1 MTASLGASRR
11 SIRRHLMVGSLVAA
25 ALIASVA
32 GWAGTAK
39 LAGAVVAK
47 GVVVVDSEVKKVQ
60 HPTGGIVGE
69 LRVRND
75 QRVKEGD
82 VVVRL
87 DETQTKANLLVFTKS
102 LDELYARQA
111 RLEAEKNGAESIRFP
126 ADLLTRGVND
136 LQVTDILDGERKLFR
151 LRLEARNGQ
160 KAQLRER
167 TSQLREEIGGLTEQ
181 VAAKGQEIDLI
192 EQELKGVIDLWKKQL
207 VPFTRVTS
215 LKRDAAR
222 LGGERGQLIASKAEA
237 GGKIAEVE
245 LQIIQVDQDMRSKV
259 AEELSDV
266 RAKIAE
272 LSERKIAAED
282 QLKHIDIR
290 APQTGRVHELAVHT
304 LGGVITPGETIMLIV
319 PENDALS
326 IQAKVSPDDIDELR
340 AEQPALLRFSAF
352 NLRTTPELKGKVGWI
367 APDQTEDKRTG
378 ASYYTIRIAVSNVEI
393 ARLRDLK
400 IIPGMP
406 VEVFVQTGSR
416 TMLSYMLK
424 PLTDQLTRTFRES

>member
-1 MTASLGASRR
+1 MTTSSGTSRR
-11 SIRRHLMVGSLVAA
+11 SIRRHLLVGAFVASALV
-25 ALIASVA
+25 ASVA

-39 LAGAVVAK
+39 LAGAVIAK
-47 GVVVVDSEVKKVQ
+47 GIVVVDSEVKKIQ

-87 DETQTKANLLVFTKS
+87 DETQTKANLAVFTKS

-111 RLEAEKNGAESIRFP
+111 RLEAEKDGAESIRFP
-126 ADLLTRGVND
+126 PDLLAREAND
-136 LQVTDILDGERKLFR
+136 TQVAHTLDGERKLFG
-151 LRLEARNGQ
+151 LRSEARNGQ

-192 EQELKGVIDLWKKQL
+192 EEELKGVIDLWKKQL

-245 LQIIQVDQDMRSKV
+245 LQIIQVDQDIRSKV

-304 LGGVITPGETIMLIV
+304 VGEVITPGETIMLIV

-352 NLRTTPELKGKVGWI
+352 NSRTTPELKGKVSWI

-378 ASYYTIRIAVSNVEI
+378 ASYYTIRIAVSDAEI

>member
-1 MTASLGASRR
+1 MTTSSGTSRR
-11 SIRRHLMVGSLVAA
+11 SIRRHFLVGAFVASALV
-25 ALIASVA
+25 ASVA

-39 LAGAVVAK
+39 LAGAVIAK
-47 GVVVVDSEVKKVQ
+47 GIVVVDSEVKKIQ

-82 VVVRL
+82 VLVRL
-87 DETQTKANLLVFTKS
+87 DETQTKANLAVFTKS
-102 LDELYARQA
+102 LDEHYARQA
-111 RLEAEKNGAESIRFP
+111 RLEAEKDGAETIHFP
-126 ADLLTRGVND
+126 ADLLAREAND
-136 LQVTDILDGERKLFR
+136 PAVAHILDGERKLFG
-151 LRLEARNGQ
+151 LRSEARNGQ

-167 TSQLREEIGGLTEQ
+167 ASQLKEEIGGLTVQ
-181 VAAKGQEIDLI
+181 VTAKGQEIDLI
-192 EQELKGVIDLWKKQL
+192 EEELKGVVDLWQKQL

-237 GGKIAEVE
+237 AGKIAEVE
-245 LQIIQVDQDMRSKV
+245 LQIIQVDQDIRSKA

-266 RAKIAE
+266 RAKISE
-272 LSERKIAAED
+272 VSERKIAAED

-304 LGGVITPGETIMLIV
+304 VGEVITPGETIMLIV

-352 NLRTTPELKGKVGWI
+352 NSRTTPELKGKVSWI

-378 ASYYTIRIAVSNVEI
+378 TSYYTIRIAVSDAEI

>member
-1 MTASLGASRR
+1 MIAPPSPSRR
-11 SIRRHLMVGSLVAA
+11 SIGRHLFAGTLVAGV
-25 ALIASVA
+25 LIASVA
-32 GWAGTAK
+32 GWAGTAR
-39 LAGAVVAK
+39 LAGAVIAK
-47 GVVVVDSEVKKVQ
+47 GIVVVDSEVKKIQ

-75 QRVKEGD
+75 QRVNAGD

-87 DETQTKANLLVFTKS
+87 DETQAKANLAVFTKS

-111 RLEAEKNGAESIRFP
+111 RLEAEKDGAESIQFP
-126 ADLLTRGVND
+126 ADLLASEAND
-136 LQVTDILDGERKLFR
+136 LQVAHILEGERKLFN
-151 LRLEARNGQ
+151 LRSEARNGQ

-167 TSQLREEIGGLTEQ
+167 ASQLKEEVRGLTEQ
-181 VAAKGQEIDLI
+181 VAAKAQEIDLI
-192 EQELKGVIDLWKKQL
+192 EQELKGVLDLWRKQL

-245 LQIIQVDQDMRSKV
+245 LQIIQVDQDIRSKA

-266 RAKIAE
+266 RAKISE

-304 LGGVITPGETIMLIV
+304 VGGVITPSETIMLIV
-319 PENDALS
+319 PDNDSLS
-326 IQAKVSPDDIDELR
+326 VQVKVSPNDIDELR
-340 AEQPALLRFSAF
+340 PEQPALLRFSAF
-352 NLRTTPELKGKVGWI
+352 NLRTTPELNGSVTWI
-367 APDQTEDKRTG
+367 AADQTEDQRTG
-378 ASYYTIRIAVSNVEI
+378 SSYYTVRIGVPDAEV
-393 ARLRDLK
+393 ARLHGLK

-406 VEVFVQTGSR
+406 VEAFIQTQSR
-416 TMLSYMLK
+416 TMLSYLVK
-424 PLTDQLTRTFRES
+424 PLMDQVMRTFRES